1 MSLAVVL
8 DASMCTDFRTIK
20 RPAGA

>member
-8 DASMCTDFRTIK
+8 KCY
-20 RPAGA
+20 GLLHG